1 MRPLS
6 ITHSVCDGSLQGSG
20 NRNVNTKGD
29 LDSAVQAALE
39 PSDKLIAEVVGEGA
53 LRN

>member
-6 ITHSVCDGSLQGSG
+6 ITRSVCDGSLQGSS

-29 LDSAVQAALE
+29 LDGAVQAALE

>member
-6 ITHSVCDGSLQGSG
+6 GTHSVCDGSLQGSG
-20 NRNVNTKGD
+20 TPNLTTKGY
-29 LDSAVQAALE
+29 LDSAVKAAFE
-39 PSDKLIAEVVGEGA
+39 PSDKHIAEVVGEGA